1 MFLIPTT
8 TIAVVISQQ
17 WRYEAWRSQMPAPG
31 ALNLGEWGRDTVVYI
46 FGICVYLG
54 WVCSVGYFLLGSFM
68 AWKPIS
74 AESETEIKFVF
85 PHLFCDAWIIM
96 WHDDTYIIWHNLC
109 YIFREKEDHEKELF
123 KQWKRLNHQYTESA
137 LTNTT
142 MKSLL
147 ENFSQYHQQEKTL
160 PHEQQNMTNE
170 ICQIENK
177 FDPFHDYI

>member
-17 WRYEAWRSQMPAPG
+17 WRYEAFRSQMPAPG
-31 ALNLGEWGRDTVVYI
+31 VLNLGEWGRDTVVYI

-85 PHLFCDAWIIM
+85 
-96 WHDDTYIIWHNLC
+96 
-109 YIFREKEDHEKELF
+109 R
-123 KQWKRLNHQYTESA
+123 HQLYVI
-137 LTNTT
+137 
-142 MKSLL
+142 
-147 ENFSQYHQQEKTL
+147 Q
-160 PHEQQNMTNE
+160 
-170 ICQIENK
+170 
-177 FDPFHDYI
+177 

>member
-17 WRYEAWRSQMPAPG
+17 WRYEAFRSQMPAPG

-74 AESETEIKFVF
+74 ADNEIEIKLVFSNNLVFV
-85 PHLFCDAWIIM
+85 INI
-96 WHDDTYIIWHNLC
+96 
-109 YIFREKEDHEKELF
+109 E
-123 KQWKRLNHQYTESA
+123 YT
-137 LTNTT
+137 L
-142 MKSLL
+142 
-147 ENFSQYHQQEKTL
+147 
-160 PHEQQNMTNE
+160 
-170 ICQIENK
+170 
-177 FDPFHDYI
+177 